1 MMNLM
6 EYHSPIGKLL
16 LAERNHA
23 LVGLWMEG
31 QKYFPDLTKEKVVKN
46 PDSLILNQAKEWLD
60 RYFNGERPS
69 VKELILAPEGSG
81 FRRAV
86 WEMLCDIPYGK
97 VTTYGELAK
106 RIAAEKGFSSMA
118 AQAVG
123 GAVGRNP
130 ISIIIPCHRVVGA
143 DKRLT
148 GYAGGLDKKQRLLAL
163 EGVNLPNCV
172 WRNL

>member
-97 VTTYGELAK
+97 VTTLSL
-106 RIAAEKGFSSMA
+106 IH
-118 AQAVG
+118 
-123 GAVGRNP
+123 
-130 ISIIIPCHRVVGA
+130 I
-143 DKRLT
+143 
-148 GYAGGLDKKQRLLAL
+148 
-163 EGVNLPNCV
+163 
-172 WRNL
+172 